1 MKFGKKT
8 EMTYICSMKK
18 IIYNAPLLAYNTFG
32 MDVKAAILAEYET
45 LAELKEL
52 LAEEDIKQLMEQQ
65 QQKGEL
71 PFWHIGAGSN
81 LLFKGDYPGV
91 VLHCTGKGI
100 TVADGLLD
108 MRNADDADL
117 CDYTY
122 IEIMAGTTW
131 DDVCQWCADH
141 ELYGAENLS
150 LIPGEAGAGAVQ
162 NIGAYGVEI
171 KDLIAEVVCWDV
183 VDQCEKRLTR
193 EEMQYGY
200 RASLL
205 KQPEAKSRYIVTSVV
220 LRLSKTPVLHLEYAG
235 LKQALAT
242 IETPT
247 LQDVRNAVI
256 AIRQG
261 KLPDPKELGN
271 AGSFFKNPV
280 VEKSVYERILQEW
293 RYGSEQ
299 IEAHGEEAT
308 VPHYIINEEL
318 IKIPA
323 GWLIEQCGWKGKTI
337 GRAGVYEKQC
347 LVLINR
353 GGAKPEE
360 IVTLC
365 QEIVKSVKEKF
376 GIDIEP
382 EVNLI

>member
-1 MKFGKKT
+1 
-8 EMTYICSMKK
+8 MKK

-52 LAEEDIKQLMEQQ
+52 LAEEDIKRLMQQQ

-91 VLHCTGKGI
+91 VFHCTGKGI
-100 TVADGLLD
+100 SFVEDLRDLK
-108 MRNADDADL
+108 NADDADDADETDL
-117 CDYTY
+117 GNYTY
-122 IEIMAGTTW
+122 IEVIAGTTW

-141 ELYGAENLS
+141 ELYGGENLS

-183 VDQCEKRLTR
+183 IDQREKRLSR
-193 EEMQYGY
+193 KEMQYGY

-205 KQPEAKSRYIVTSVV
+205 KQPEAKSRYIVTSVI

-242 IETPT
+242 IEAPT

-280 VEKSVYERILQEW
+280 VKKSVYERILQEW

-323 GWLIEQCGWKGKTI
+323 GWLIEQCGWKGKTV

-347 LVLINR
+347 LVLVNR
-353 GGAKPEE
+353 GGATPDE
-360 IVTLC
+360 IINLC
-365 QEIVKSVKEKF
+365 QQVVASVKEKF
-376 GIDIEP
+376 GIKIEP

>member
-1 MKFGKKT
+1 MKFGKK
-8 EMTYICSMKK
+8 EEITYFCSMKT
-18 IIYNAPLLAYNTFG
+18 IVYNASLLPYNTFG

-45 LAELKEL
+45 RAELQEL
-52 LAEEDIKQLMEQQ
+52 LADAEIKDLMQ
-65 QQKGEL
+65 QQKQKGEI

-100 TVADGLLD
+100 AVCE
-108 MRNADDADL
+108 DL
-117 CDYTY
+117 GDEPDSKVCY
-122 IEIMAGTTW
+122 IEVQAGTTW

-141 ELYGAENLS
+141 DLYGAENLS
-150 LIPGEAGAGAVQ
+150 LIPGETGAGAVQ

-171 KDLIAEVVCWDV
+171 KDLIEEVVCWDV
-183 VDQCEKRLTR
+183 IGQCERRLTR
-193 EEMQYGY
+193 NEMQYGY

-205 KQPEAKSRYIVTSVV
+205 KQPKAKSRYIVTSVV
-220 LRLSKTPVLHLEYAG
+220 LRLSNSPVLHLEYAG
-235 LKQALAT
+235 LKQALSS
-242 IETPT
+242 IDVPT

-256 AIRQG
+256 TIRQG

-280 VEKSVYERILQEW
+280 VEKSVFERILQEW
-293 RYGSEQ
+293 REGSTRL
-299 IEAHGEEAT
+299 EAHGEEAT
-308 VPHYIINEEL
+308 IPHYVVTDDL

-323 GWLIEQCGWKGKTI
+323 GWLIEQCGWKGKSV

-347 LVLINR
+347 LVLVNR
-353 GGAKPEE
+353 GGATPEE
-360 IVTLC
+360 IVNLC
-365 QEIVKSVKEKF
+365 QQVVASVKEKF
-376 GIDIEP
+376 GVEIEP

>member
-1 MKFGKKT
+1 MKFGKKA

-18 IIYNAPLLAYNTFG
+18 IICNASLLPYNTFG

-45 LAELKEL
+45 LDELKEL
-52 LAEEDIKQLMEQQ
+52 LADEEICRLMDQQ
-65 QQKGEL
+65 RAKGAL

-81 LLFKGDYPGV
+81 LLFQGDYAGV
-91 VLHCTGKGI
+91 VLHNTGKGI
-100 TVADGLLD
+100 TLLEDGE
-108 MRNADDADL
+108 
-117 CDYTY
+117 C
-122 IEIMAGTTW
+122 IEVKAGTVW

-141 ELYGAENLS
+141 GLYGAENLS
-150 LIPGEAGAGAVQ
+150 LIPGETGAGAVQ

-171 KDLIAEVVCWDV
+171 KDLVKEVRCWDV
-183 VDQCEKRLTR
+183 TDQQMVSLSRQK
-193 EEMQYGY
+193 MQYGY

-205 KQPEAKSRYIVTSVV
+205 KQAEAKSRYIVISVV
-220 LRLSKTPVLHLEYAG
+220 LQLSKEPVLHLEYAG
-235 LKQALAT
+235 LQQALSAVAN
-242 IETPT
+242 PT

-280 VEKSVYERILQEW
+280 VKKEVYEALLQEW
-293 RYGSEQ
+293 RNGSDRMA
-299 IEAHGEEAT
+299 AHGEEASI
-308 VPHYIINEEL
+308 PHYVVNEDL

-323 GWLIEQCGWKGKTI
+323 GWLIEQCGWKGKSI

-347 LVLINR
+347 LVLVNR
-353 GGAKPEE
+353 GGATPQE

-365 QEIVKSVKEKF
+365 KTVVTSVKEKF
-376 GIDIEP
+376 GIEIEP

>member
-1 MKFGKKT
+1 
-8 EMTYICSMKK
+8 MKK
-18 IIYNAPLLAYNTFG
+18 IIHNAPLLPYNTFG

-45 LAELKEL
+45 LTELQEL
-52 LAEEDIKQLMEQQ
+52 LADDEIQTLMQQ
-65 QQKGEL
+65 QRQKGEL

-81 LLFKGDYPGV
+81 LLFNGDYPGV

-100 TVADGLLD
+100 TLLEDGE
-108 MRNADDADL
+108 
-117 CDYTY
+117 C
-122 IEIMAGTTW
+122 IEVLSGTTW

-141 ELYGAENLS
+141 NLYGAENLS

-162 NIGAYGVEI
+162 NIGAYGMEI
-171 KDLIAEVVCWDV
+171 KDLIKEVICWDV
-183 VDQCEKRLTR
+183 IDHCEKRLSR

-205 KQPEAKSRYIVTSVV
+205 KTPAAKSRYIVTSIV
-220 LRLSKTPVLHLEYAG
+220 LQLSKEPVLHLEYAG
-235 LKQALAT
+235 LKQALAD
-242 IETPT
+242 IAAPT
-247 LQDVRNAVI
+247 LQDVRHAVI

-261 KLPDPKELGN
+261 KLPDPKDLGN

-280 VEKSVYERILQEW
+280 VDKAIYERILQEW
-293 RYGSEQ
+293 RSGSDR
-299 IEAHGEEAT
+299 IEAHGEEASI
-308 VPHYIINEEL
+308 PHYVVNDDL

-323 GWLIEQCGWKGKTI
+323 GWLIEQCGWKGKNL

-347 LVLINR
+347 LVLVNR
-353 GGAKPEE
+353 GGATPEE

-376 GIDIEP
+376 GIEIEP

>member
-1 MKFGKKT
+1 MKTVKKDA
-8 EMTYICSMKK
+8 S
-18 IIYNAPLLAYNTFG
+18 LLAFNTFG
-32 MDVKAAILAEYET
+32 MDVKTAILAEYENT
-45 LAELKEL
+45 TELQEIL
-52 LAEEDIKQLMEQQ
+52 TDEEIQALMQQQ

-91 VLHCTGKGI
+91 VFHCTGKGI
-100 TVADGLLD
+100 TLLED
-108 MRNADDADL
+108 KES
-117 CDYTY
+117 
-122 IEIMAGTTW
+122 IEVVAGTTW

-171 KDLIAEVVCWDV
+171 KDLVEEVVCWDV

-347 LVLINR
+347 LVLVNR
-353 GGAKPEE
+353 GGATPDE
-360 IVTLC
+360 IVNLC
-365 QEIVKSVKEKF
+365 QQVVASVKEKF
-376 GIDIEP
+376 GIKIEP